1 MNSLLQHHASKWKFI
16 ITKYLG
22 RSVGKKWRKLM
33 VDIKAV
39 DISIKTAYLYD
50 IGPPVGHKLQALV
63 IELHAESLI
72 ENYLN
77 VVKVGMDCL
86 IVNPESL
93 KAVKASFVNT
103 QFESYE
109 TKFVDITSG
118 SDSIIINNETIRTE
132 LHEAVTNIARNL
144 VFDRVN
150 LLSLSDSVCC
160 NRTSLFGLLLGY
172 PVVYWFDESKNKQ
185 QNYLSMVPLCCVQV
199 TAAMMEDY
207 SDQNCETES
216 HHLYS
221 FSYPSC
227 HNDILQA
234 VVRKWFEQLEMKVSD
249 TLFEN
254 LSIISVEKCFEA
266 VCL

>member
-1 MNSLLQHHASKWKFI
+1 MNSQLQHHTAKWKFI

-22 RSVGKKWRKLM
+22 RSVGKKWSKLRL
-33 VDIKAV
+33 DIKAV
-39 DISIKTAYLYD
+39 DCSIKPAYLYD

-63 IELHAESLI
+63 IELLAESLI
-72 ENYLN
+72 ESYLN
-77 VVKVGMDCL
+77 VVEIGMDCL

-109 TKFVDITSG
+109 TKFVDITS
-118 SDSIIINNETIRTE
+118 DSNSVIINNETIRTE
-132 LHEAVTNIARNL
+132 LHEAVTNIIRNL

-150 LLSLSDSVCC
+150 LFSLSDSVCC

-172 PVVYWFDESKNKQ
+172 PVVYWFDENKSKQ
-185 QNYLSMVPLCCVQV
+185 QNYLSMVPLCCIQV
-199 TAAMMEDY
+199 TASVMEDN
-207 SDQNCETES
+207 SDQNWETES

-227 HNDILQA
+227 HNGTLEE
-234 VVRKWFEQLEMKVSD
+234 VVKKWFEQLEMKVRD

-254 LSIISVEKCFEA
+254 LSISSFEKCFEA